1 MVVAEEGKEGEVHL
15 EGLDGLLLPVPGHGL
30 AVQHGRAHPLGEAVL
45 QAGQDVRELGC
56 VVLLEWGVGRWQE
69 EEEVVEEE
77 VWRWGRWRR
86 STWFL
91 EKILMVPS
99 S

>member
-1 MVVAEEGKEGEVHL
+1 VDSTWGRRRRRWVEAVVVAEEGKEGEVHL

-56 VVLLEWGVGRWQE
+56 VVLLEWGVGRW
-69 EEEVVEEE
+69 
-77 VWRWGRWRR
+77 WRW
-86 STWFL
+86 
-91 EKILMVPS
+91 
-99 S
+99 